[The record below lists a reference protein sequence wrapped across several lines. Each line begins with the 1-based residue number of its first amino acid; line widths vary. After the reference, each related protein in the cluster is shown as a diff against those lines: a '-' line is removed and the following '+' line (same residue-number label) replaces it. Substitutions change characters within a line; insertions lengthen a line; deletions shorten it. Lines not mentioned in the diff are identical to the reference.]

1 MLERISYVKPSIT
14 EREIGMA
21 TAAATFGWGANSNL
35 YIDDFEIAFAKKI
48 GVSHAIATSS
58 CTGALH
64 LGLKAANIGPGDE
77 VILADTNWVAT
88 LAPLSYLGAKPV
100 FVDISKDSWCI
111 DPERVLENISSK
123 TKAIIATHLYG
134 NLCNMDH
141 LVAIAKKH
149 NLLLIE
155 DAAEA
160 IGSIYKGKH
169 AGTIADFGV
178 FSFHGSKT
186 LTTGEGGMFV
196 TNNKD
201 LAEKVIVLNS
211 HGRSAGEKRQFWPSV
226 IGFKYK
232 MTNMQAAIGLAQV
245 ERFDELV
252 SRKQSILA
260 YYRNSFTSDEG
271 VRLNAEQPGC
281 QSGSWMPNA
290 VFDLETGITR
300 ELLMEEF
307 EKENIDARVFFWP
320 LSELGFYE
328 WSPNTPISKDLASR
342 SINLPSY
349 HDMSDADQDRVIKV
363 VKGVLSDSR
372 RRRG

>member
-14 EREIGMA
+14 EREINMV
-21 TAAATFGWGANSNL
+21 TTAATFGWGANSNL
-35 YIDDFEIAFAKKI
+35 YINDFETAFAKKI
-48 GVSHAIATSS
+48 GSSHAIATSS

-64 LGLKAANIGPGDE
+64 LGLKAANICPGDE
-77 VILADTNWVAT
+77 VILADTNWIAT

-100 FVDISKDSWCI
+100 FVDITRDSWCI
-111 DPERVLENISSK
+111 DPELVLENISSK

-134 NLCNMDH
+134 NLCNMDS
-141 LVAIAKKH
+141 LVAIAKKY

-186 LTTGEGGMFV
+186 LTTGEGGMLV

-201 LAEKVIVLNS
+201 LADKVIMLNN
-211 HGRSAGEKRQFWPSV
+211 HGRSPDENRLFWPSV

-232 MTNMQAAIGLAQV
+232 MTNLQAAIGLAQL

-252 SRKQSILA
+252 KRKQSILT
-260 YYRNSFTSDEG
+260 YYQNAFKSDEG
-271 VRLNAEQPGC
+271 MRLNAEQPGC

-290 VFDLETGITR
+290 LFDVETGIMR
-300 ELLMEEF
+300 EFLLEEF
-307 EKENIDARVFFWP
+307 EKANIDARTFFWP

-328 WSPNTPISKDLASR
+328 RGSSTPISNDIASR

-363 VKGVLSDSR
+363 LKGLLDDSR